1 MFLRQTRR
9 KKDGKTHSYW
19 SVVENR
25 RLEDGRVVQRHVL
38 YLGEI
43 SPSQA
48 ASWRKS
54 IEVFDEDAGHQRTL
68 ALFPEDRA
76 TVVTSDSS
84 IVQLRLSEMRVCRPR
99 QWGAC
104 WLAGQLWSELQLDRF
119 WSDRL
124 PASRKG
130 TRWDR
135 VLQVLVSYR
144 LIAPGSEWKLH
155 RDWFGRSA
163 MADLL
168 GSDFRLAEPHKLYA
182 CHDFLL
188 AHKADL
194 FSHLVARWRDLFN
207 VSFDVLLYDL
217 TSTYFEINASDVP
230 EGDKRRHG
238 YSRDK
243 RPDCP
248 QVVIALVVTP
258 DGLPLAYEVLPGN
271 TADCKTL
278 RMFLDKIEQQY
289 GRARR
294 VWIMDRGIPTEAVLA
309 EMRASDPPVQYLV
322 GTPKGR
328 LSRLEKDLLAK
339 PWQQARQGVQVKLLA
354 EDNELYIFAESADR
368 VTKERAMRRRQM
380 KWLWRRLRELTA
392 MEISREEMLMKL
404 GAARSRAPTA
414 WRLVDIEMDKESSM
428 FIYTL
433 NQQKLRKVRRREGRY
448 LLRTT
453 LTENDP
459 ALLWQYYIQLVAVEQ
474 AFKNLKGDLAIRP
487 VFHQDER
494 RVEAHIFIAFLAYC
508 LQVTLQRRL
517 HALAPGLT
525 ARSALEKF
533 AAVQIIDV
541 HLPTTDGRELLLTRY
556 TQPEPELQLLIRRLK
571 LQLPPQPP
579 PRITAAA
586 VVLAT

>member
-168 GSDFRLAEPHKLYA
+168 GSDFRLAEPHNLYA

-188 AHKADL
+188 THKADL

-448 LLRTT
+448 LLRTN

-533 AAVQIIDV
+533 AAVQMIDV

>member
-19 SVVENR
+19 SVVENQ
-25 RLEDGRVVQRHVL
+25 RLDGGRVVQRPAL

-43 SPSQA
+43 NSTQA
-48 ASWRKS
+48 AVWRKA
-54 IEVFDEDAGHQRTL
+54 IEVLDEDGGRSQTL
-68 ALFPEDRA
+68 ALFPADRCEA
-76 TVVTSDSS
+76 IASDASV
-84 IVQLRLSEMRVCRPR
+84 VQLRLSEMRLCRPR

-104 WLAGQLWSELQLDRF
+104 WLAGQLWRELQLDRF

-124 PASRKG
+124 PPSRKG
-130 TRWDR
+130 TRWDQ

-182 CHDFLL
+182 CHDFPL

-207 VSFDVLLYDL
+207 ADFDVLLYDP
-217 TSTYFEINASDVP
+217 TSTYFEINASNVP

-243 RPDCP
+243 RGDCP

-258 DGLPLAYEVLPGN
+258 EGLPLAYEVLPGN
-271 TADCKTL
+271 TADCTTL
-278 RMFLDKIEQQY
+278 RTFLEKIEQQH

-294 VWIMDRGIPTEAVLA
+294 VWVMDRGIPTEAVLA
-309 EMRASDPPVQYLV
+309 EMRASNPPVQYLV

-339 PWQQARQGVQVKLLA
+339 PWQQARAGVQVKLLE
-354 EDNELYIFAESADR
+354 EDSELYVYAESIDR
-368 VTKERAMRRRQM
+368 VTKERAMRKRQL
-380 KWLWRRLRELTA
+380 KWLWKRLGELVV
-392 MEISREEMLMKL
+392 MEISREEMLMKM
-404 GAARSRAPTA
+404 GAARSRAPGA

-433 NQQKLRKVRRREGRY
+433 NRQKLRRVRRREGRY
-448 LLRTT
+448 LLRTN

-459 ALLWQYYIQLVAVEQ
+459 ALLWQYYIQLVAVEE

-487 VFHQDER
+487 VFHQHER
-494 RVEAHIFIAFLAYC
+494 RIEAHIFIAFLAYC
-508 LQVTLQRRL
+508 PQVTLQRRPRG
-517 HALAPGLT
+517 LAPGLT

-533 AAVQIIDV
+533 AAVQMIDV
-541 HLPTTDGRELLLTRY
+541 HLPTTDGRELRLTRY
-556 TQPEPELQLLIRRLK
+556 TQPEPELQLLIRQLK

-579 PRITAAA
+579 PRITTAAA
-586 VVLAT
+586 HIT

>member
-1 MFLRQTRR
+1 MFLRRTRR

-19 SVVENR
+19 SVVENQ
-25 RLEDGRVVQRHVL
+25 RLAGGRVVQRHVL

-54 IEVFDEDAGHQRTL
+54 IEVFDEDAGHARTL
-68 ALFPEDRA
+68 ALFPEDRVTA
-76 TVVTSDSS
+76 AVSDNSVVQ
-84 IVQLRLSEMRVCRPR
+84 IRLSKMRLCRPR

-104 WLAGQLWSELQLDRF
+104 WLAGQLWSELQLDQF
-119 WSDRL
+119 WADRL
-124 PASRKG
+124 PVNRKG
-130 TRWDR
+130 TRWDQ

-188 AHKADL
+188 RHKADL
-194 FSHLVARWRDLFN
+194 FTHLTDRWHDLFN
-207 VSFDVLLYDL
+207 AKFDVLLYDL

-258 DGLPLAYEVLPGN
+258 DGLPMGYEVLPGN

-278 RMFLDKIEQQY
+278 RVFLDKIEQQY

-294 VWIMDRGIPTEAVLA
+294 VWVMDRGIPTEAVLA

-339 PWQQARQGVQVKLLA
+339 PWAEAREGVKVKLLA
-354 EDNELYIFAESADR
+354 VDNELYVFAESADR
-368 VTKERAMRRRQM
+368 VTKERAMRQRQM
-380 KWLWRRLRELTA
+380 KWLWKRLRELAA

-404 GAARSRAPTA
+404 GAARARAPSA
-414 WRLVDIEMDKESSM
+414 WRLVEIEMDKESSM

-433 NQQKLRKVRRREGRY
+433 NWKKLRTVRRREGRY
-448 LLRTT
+448 LLRTN

-494 RVEAHIFIAFLAYC
+494 RIEAHIFIAFLAYC

-533 AAVQIIDV
+533 AAVQMIDV
-541 HLPTTDGRELLLTRY
+541 NLPTTDGRELVLTRY
-556 TQPEPELQLLIRRLK
+556 TQPEPELHLLIQQLR

-579 PRITAAA
+579 PKITTAA
-586 VVLAT
+586 LPHAT

>member
-533 AAVQIIDV
+533 AAVQMIDV